1 MRTRR
6 RTNNKKEK
14 LDIYNYSFFVIKDL
28 DPEPDTDPV
37 KSRRDLPH

>member
-14 LDIYNYSFFVIKDL
+14 LDMYNYSFFVNKDL
-28 DPEPDTDPV
+28 DPEPDLV
-37 KSRRDLPH
+37 KSRLDPPH